1 MQQVNVF
8 IETSSR
14 FRGNVERKCGYVL
27 STQLR
32 TGKETREHFGRVTG
46 TYHQAILLTMVDALN
61 HMTRTCDVCFYI
73 SDLYVTSRLGKIT
86 EMAGSGWLDT
96 KGKPIANREE
106 WRRLFKAI
114 NQLPDPHKISAKTEK
129 HSYSAWLREEMKHRE
144 CGRILGQG
152 LEPAPGAR
160 QINNGM
166 SGYHYYCIREY
177 YYSGRDKGKQKTD
190 SEYADDLKADVY
202 NMEVKNHH
210 NFSVCGGFIVHN
222 CCDAVRYLCSTIIGR
237 KAARFRE
244 IRR

>member
-46 TYHQAILLTMVDALN
+46 TYHQAILLTMVDALD

-106 WRRLFKAI
+106 WCRLFKAI
-114 NQLPDPHKISAKTEK
+114 NQLPDPHEITAKTEK
-129 HSYSAWLREEMKHRE
+129 HSYSA
-144 CGRILGQG
+144 C
-152 LEPAPGAR
+152 
-160 QINNGM
+160 
-166 SGYHYYCIREY
+166 S
-177 YYSGRDKGKQKTD
+177 
-190 SEYADDLKADVY
+190 ADCR
-202 NMEVKNHH
+202 
-210 NFSVCGGFIVHN
+210 S
-222 CCDAVRYLCSTIIGR
+222 
-237 KAARFRE
+237 
-244 IRR
+244 

>member
-14 FRGNVERKCGYVL
+14 FCGNVERKCGYVL

-46 TYHQAILLTMVDALN
+46 TYHQAILLTMVDAL
-61 HMTRTCDVCFYI
+61 
-73 SDLYVTSRLGKIT
+73 DLYVTSRLGKIT

-152 LEPAPGAR
+152 LEPAPRTGH
-160 QINNGM
+160 INNGM
-166 SGYHYYCIREY
+166 SGYHY
-177 YYSGRDKGKQKTD
+177 
-190 SEYADDLKADVY
+190 
-202 NMEVKNHH
+202 
-210 NFSVCGGFIVHN
+210 
-222 CCDAVRYLCSTIIGR
+222 
-237 KAARFRE
+237 
-244 IRR
+244 